1 MASQWHSGALLN
13 NLKSEE
19 FISGLA
25 PRSFP
30 SIEGNSRGAD
40 LEMKA
45 VLYRLGAMNE
55 AISEWHPSGSS
66 GTAVVQV
73 ILHWRIGSPLV
84 VFALNLVSLVEKWS
98 EWHSSGTLAQN

>member
-1 MASQWHSGALLN
+1 MASQWHSGAQLN
-13 NLKSEE
+13 AVKSEK

-45 VLYRLGAMNE
+45 VL
-55 AISEWHPSGSS
+55 
-66 GTAVVQV
+66 
-73 ILHWRIGSPLV
+73 
-84 VFALNLVSLVEKWS
+84 
-98 EWHSSGTLAQN
+98 

>member
-1 MASQWHSGALLN
+1 MESQWHSGAHLN
-13 NLKSEE
+13 DVKSEE

-45 VLYRLGAMNE
+45 VL
-55 AISEWHPSGSS
+55 
-66 GTAVVQV
+66 
-73 ILHWRIGSPLV
+73 
-84 VFALNLVSLVEKWS
+84 
-98 EWHSSGTLAQN
+98 

>member
-1 MASQWHSGALLN
+1 MASHWHSGAHLN
-13 NLKSEE
+13 DVKSEE

-45 VLYRLGAMNE
+45 VLYRLCPMDEG
-55 AISEWHPSGSS
+55 
-66 GTAVVQV
+66 
-73 ILHWRIGSPLV
+73 
-84 VFALNLVSLVEKWS
+84 NL
-98 EWHSSGTLAQN
+98 